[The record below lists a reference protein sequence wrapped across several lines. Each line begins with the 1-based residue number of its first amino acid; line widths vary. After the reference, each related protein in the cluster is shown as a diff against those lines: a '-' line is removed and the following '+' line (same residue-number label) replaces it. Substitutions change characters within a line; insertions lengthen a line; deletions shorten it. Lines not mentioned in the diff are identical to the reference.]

1 MPRQKRLLS
10 PTHIY
15 HVMVRGNSGRDIF
28 LDDED
33 RKRLLRIIE
42 TKKKEEGFILF
53 AYCLMNNHFHL
64 LLKENR
70 DNISQI
76 MKKINT
82 SYALYFNKKYQ
93 LSGHLFQNRFRS
105 EVVESDSYLLA
116 IVRYIHNNPVK
127 SGLVSFPQ
135 DYSWSSYLN
144 YINHQGRLVDT
155 NQVLGIFSEDISQAY
170 IQFIEFSKEF
180 EQRHHF
186 MEYKEQN
193 QHRKEINDYSKVRY
207 FVNKFLK
214 KHQITLNSLSDR
226 KNKAIRDKLV
236 QELKDKSVY
245 SYREIAKFLNM
256 GRGMVQKAGKK

>member
-82 SYALYFNKKYQ
+82 TYALYFNKKYQ

-105 EVVESDSYLLA
+105 
-116 IVRYIHNNPVK
+116 
-127 SGLVSFPQ
+127 
-135 DYSWSSYLN
+135 
-144 YINHQGRLVDT
+144 
-155 NQVLGIFSEDISQAY
+155 
-170 IQFIEFSKEF
+170 
-180 EQRHHF
+180 
-186 MEYKEQN
+186 
-193 QHRKEINDYSKVRY
+193 
-207 FVNKFLK
+207 
-214 KHQITLNSLSDR
+214 
-226 KNKAIRDKLV
+226 
-236 QELKDKSVY
+236 
-245 SYREIAKFLNM
+245 
-256 GRGMVQKAGKK
+256 